1 MCVYLLPVHM
11 FVSAQTPCKG
21 SEVTGTARP
30 AASREGSLILGD
42 RDEERSIGIAH
53 TYLLKMEIYKCISNP
68 IQ

>member
-1 MCVYLLPVHM
+1 MCIFASCAYVCLCADTLQGKRSHGH
-11 FVSAQTPCKG
+11 SQA
-21 SEVTGTARP
+21 

-42 RDEERSIGIAH
+42 RDGERSIGIAH